1 MAGRI
6 KLNRPSKMQFNGKI
20 EINGDVWRC
29 CGNEPEGVVKIMDPM
44 SPLNNYYEIKILNKG
59 RRTAIGI
66 GLGTMVY
73 SMSAMPGMETQCIG
87 YHADD
92 AKMYHENGIGKNMG
106 APTCTEGDIMGCGVL
121 FDVDEGPAYVRVF
134 FTKNGKFVGERKK
147 MKRPLY
153 GLYPIVGM
161 LSTNETVEYLG
172 HSVCTNLEGV
182 DNNEMIV
189 DNAPRELWLR
199 CNAVKFL
206 HGGLVL
212 EYFGNPQLDH
222 DVGIA
227 QGLYPLTKSSHYF
240 EMKIESAGKD
250 GQLAIGLGSKTYPLH
265 RHPGWNPGGVGY
277 HANNGKLYLESD
289 DGVNFGPTCT
299 TGDTMGCGILYTDEN
314 ETDFS
319 SDESE
324 EEDWEKKNLSAHNF
338 RRSKE
343 NDRDIVVFFTKNN
356 EKVGETKA
364 KMPKGGFYPVVA
376 MLSAGERVCVDFNPL
391 TGKIMLVCIYIVY
404 LYSCFR
410 ICFYLVYGTAHVQV
424 YKRV

>member
-1 MAGRI
+1 MILYFMAKAMDSRI
-6 KLNRPSKMQFNGKI
+6 KLNRPSKMQFSGNI
-20 EINGDVWRC
+20 EVNGDVWKYCRD
-29 CGNEPEGVVKIMDPM
+29 GPVGVVKIMDPM

-66 GLGTMVY
+66 GMGTMGY
-73 SMSAMPGMETQCIG
+73 SMSAMPGWNSQCIG

-92 AKMYHENGIGKNMG
+92 AKMFHENGMGKNMG

-134 FTKNGKFVGERKK
+134 FTKNGKLVGERVK

-153 GLYPIVGM
+153 GLYPIIGM
-161 LSTNETVEYLG
+161 HSINETVEYLG

-182 DNNEMIV
+182 DDSEMIV
-189 DNAPRELWLR
+189 DNAPRDLWLR

-212 EYFGNPQLDH
+212 EYFGNPQLGQ

-227 QGLYPLTKSSHYF
+227 QALYPLTKSSHYF
-240 EMKIESAGKD
+240 EMKIESAGK
-250 GQLAIGLGSKTYPLH
+250 GGWLAIGLGANTYPLH
-265 RHPGWNPGGVGY
+265 RHPGWNPGGIGY
-277 HANNGKLYLESD
+277 HADNGQLYLERGH
-289 DGVNFGPTCT
+289 GVNFGPTCT
-299 TGDTMGCGILYTDEN
+299 TGDTMGCGILYTDDN

-324 EEDWEKKNLSAHNF
+324 EEDWEKKNLPAQNF
-338 RRSKE
+338 YDDYYYGGNQQQNVFVFKNSDGRRSKE
-343 NDRDIVVFFTKNN
+343 SDREVTVFFTKNN

-364 KMPKGGFYPVVA
+364 KVPKGGFYPVVA
-376 MLSAGERVCVDFNPL
+376 MLSSGERVCVDFNPL
-391 TGKIMLVCIYIVY
+391 TG
-404 LYSCFR
+404 
-410 ICFYLVYGTAHVQV
+410 
-424 YKRV
+424 